1 MSAAGYTTIYN
12 EVLRDRTLSL
22 EAKGLFAVIK
32 SFVGLPDFALS
43 KRRLGYACSD
53 SAYLLNAAWKELK
66 QKGYLQHYFSQS
78 ENGAF
83 CHVYNLMQHPSEPV
97 DFVYSPSIDR
107 PNGDVACISGAQRD
121 YTNISTSVLRDK
133 TISLASKGLFALV
146 SHLMKIPDFVLRP
159 EGIRAF
165 CMEKVKHF
173 STLWK
178 RFKISGLLK
187 QHRFPSDP
195 FGEESHWTYEYEL
208 CETPDLET
216 PYLTNYRADG
226 SVSTVATIDSFLD
239 KVKKRV
245 AHIRKNKRANKHT
258 PRPIRRKLRKQI
270 ETQVNAD
277 TLRQQFGGE
286 LTGTIVTAIYNIKYA
301 DKLRVKGTEITQE
314 SREQIFRSISQETI
328 TRFLNDVTIDYS
340 HVKDP
345 TAYLQTSLYTYHQ
358 KLLLQSSQDAIANAD
373 TPDRPLAD
381 WEQIW
386 LAQMADARRRR
397 KEAIARGEYPE
408 DQE

>member
-83 CHVYNLMQHPSEPV
+83 CHVYNLMHHPSEPV
-97 DFVYSPSIDR
+97 DYVYSPSIDR

-187 QHRFPSDP
+187 QHRFPS
-195 FGEESHWTYEYEL
+195 GQENHWTYEYKL

-216 PYLTNYRADG
+216 PYLTNYHVDG
-226 SVSTVATIDSFLD
+226 SVSTVATIDGFLA
-239 KVKKRV
+239 KIKTQVSR
-245 AHIRKNKRANKHT
+245 IRKNVCVNKKDKPRAV
-258 PRPIRRKLRKQI
+258 RRRLRKQI
-270 ETQVNAD
+270 EQQINAGA
-277 TLRQQFGGE
+277 LRRQFGSE
-286 LTGTIVTAIYNIKYA
+286 LTGTIVTAVCNIKYA
-301 DKLRVKGTEITQE
+301 DKLFIKGAAVPQD
-314 SREQIFRSISQETI
+314 SREQVFRRISQESME
-328 TRFLNDVTIDYS
+328 RFLNSVTIDFGRIGNP
-340 HVKDP
+340 V
-345 TAYLQTSLYTYHQ
+345 AYLQTSLYTYHQ
-358 KLLLQSSQDAIANAD
+358 KLLQPSQAEPVSTG
-373 TPDRPLAD
+373 TPEQPLAD
-381 WEQIW
+381 WELAW
-386 LAQMADARRRR
+386 LERVKAKRHS
-397 KEAIARGEYPE
+397 
-408 DQE
+408 QETE

>member
-66 QKGYLQHYFSQS
+66 QKGYLQHYFSQA

-165 CMEKVKHF
+165 CIEKVKHF

-187 QHRFPSDP
+187 QHRHPA
-195 FGEESHWTYEYEL
+195 GEENRWTYEYEI

-216 PYLTNYRADG
+216 PYLTNYHVDG
-226 SVSTVATIDSFLD
+226 SVSTVVTIDGFLE
-239 KVKKRV
+239 KLKKRV
-245 AHIRKNKRANKHT
+245 SRIRKNVSLKKKDKPRAV
-258 PRPIRRKLRKQI
+258 RRKERRQI
-270 ETQVNAD
+270 EQQLNAD
-277 TLRQQFGGE
+277 ALRGRFGND
-286 LTGTIVTAIYNIKYA
+286 LTGTVVTAVYNIKHA
-301 DKLRVKGTEITQE
+301 QRLFIKGAEITQE
-314 SREQIFRSISQETI
+314 RCETVAQMISPESVE
-328 TRFLNDVTIDYS
+328 RFLDSTTIDYDRIKNP
-340 HVKDP
+340 V
-345 TAYLQTSLYTYHQ
+345 AYLQTALFDFLEKQCST
-358 KLLLQSSQDAIANAD
+358 DASPAD
-373 TPDRPLAD
+373 EAPDKPLAD
-381 WEQIW
+381 WEQAW
-386 LAQMADARRRR
+386 LAQKAEARRRR
-397 KEAIARGEYPE
+397 KEAIARGEYQ
-408 DQE
+408 D

>member
-12 EVLRDRTLSL
+12 EVLRDKSLSL
-22 EAKGLFAVIK
+22 SAKGLFAVIK

-66 QKGYLQHYFSQS
+66 HKGYLQHYFSQS

-107 PNGDVACISGAQRD
+107 PNGDVVCISEAQRD

-178 RFKISGLLK
+178 RFKLSGLLK
-187 QHRFPSDP
+187 QHRFPS
-195 FGEESHWTYEYEL
+195 GQENHWTYEYEL

-216 PYLTNYRADG
+216 PYLTNYHIDG
-226 SVSTVATIDSFLD
+226 SVSTVATIDGFLE
-239 KVKKRV
+239 KIKKNVSR
-245 AHIRKNKRANKHT
+245 IRKNVSIKKKDKPRAV
-258 PRPIRRKLRKQI
+258 RRKERRQVEAQI
-270 ETQVNAD
+270 SAD
-277 TLRQQFGGE
+277 ALRQRFGND
-286 LTGTIVTAIYNIKYA
+286 LTGTVLTAVYNIKHA
-301 DKLRVKGTEITQE
+301 QRLFIKGTEIAQKRRETVAQMISPE
-314 SREQIFRSISQETI
+314 SVE
-328 TRFLNDVTIDYS
+328 RFLDSTTLDLSRIKN
-340 HVKDP
+340 P
-345 TAYLQTSLYTYHQ
+345 AAYLQTALFDFLEKQCST
-358 KLLLQSSQDAIANAD
+358 DASPAD
-373 TPDRPLAD
+373 EAPDKPLAD
-381 WEQIW
+381 WEQAW
-386 LAQMADARRRR
+386 LAQVKDRRRR
-397 KEAIARGEYPE
+397 REEAIARGEYQ
-408 DQE
+408 D

>member
-43 KRRLGYACSD
+43 KRRLSYACSD
-53 SAYLLNAAWKELK
+53 SGYLLNAAWKELK

-187 QHRFPSDP
+187 QHRFPS
-195 FGEESHWTYEYEL
+195 GQENHWTYEYEL

-216 PYLTNYRADG
+216 PYLTNYHIDG
-226 SVSTVATIDSFLD
+226 SVSTVATIDGFLA
-239 KVKKRV
+239 KIKTQVSR
-245 AHIRKNKRANKHT
+245 IRKNMCVNKKDKPRAV
-258 PRPIRRKLRKQI
+258 RRRLRRQI
-270 ETQVNAD
+270 EQQINAD
-277 TLRQQFGGE
+277 ALRRQFGSE
-286 LTGTIVTAIYNIKYA
+286 LTGTVVTAVCNIKYA
-301 DKLRVKGTEITQE
+301 DKLFIKGAAVTQE
-314 SREQIFRSISQETI
+314 QSRAGLPPYFSGKHGTLSEQRHDRLRPHRQPGCILTDFPVYLPSEAAAAFAGRACQHRHTRAAAGRLGTGVARARKSKTPFAGNRI
-328 TRFLNDVTIDYS
+328 TF
-340 HVKDP
+340 
-345 TAYLQTSLYTYHQ
+345 
-358 KLLLQSSQDAIANAD
+358 
-373 TPDRPLAD
+373 
-381 WEQIW
+381 
-386 LAQMADARRRR
+386 
-397 KEAIARGEYPE
+397 
-408 DQE
+408 

>member
-66 QKGYLQHYFSQS
+66 QKGYLQHYFSQA

-146 SHLMKIPDFVLRP
+146 SHLMKIPDFILRP

-165 CMEKVKHF
+165 CMEKIKHF

-187 QHRFPSDP
+187 QHRHPA
-195 FGEESHWTYEYEL
+195 GEENRWTYEYEI

-216 PYLTNYRADG
+216 PYLTNHHADG
-226 SVSTVATIDSFLD
+226 SVSTIATIGDFLE
-239 KVKKRV
+239 KLKKRV
-245 AHIRKNKRANKHT
+245 SRIRNNVRSTKKKDKPRAV
-258 PRPIRRKLRKQI
+258 RRKERRQVEAQISADALR
-270 ETQVNAD
+270 
-277 TLRQQFGGE
+277 RRFGND
-286 LTGTIVTAIYNIKYA
+286 LTGTVVTAVYNIKHA
-301 DKLRVKGTEITQE
+301 QRLFIKGAEITQE
-314 SREQIFRSISQETI
+314 RRETVAQMISPESVE
-328 TRFLNDVTIDYS
+328 RFLDSTTLDFSRI
-340 HVKDP
+340 KTP
-345 TAYLQTSLYTYHQ
+345 TAYLQTALFAFLEKQCSTD
-358 KLLLQSSQDAIANAD
+358 SSPVEAA
-373 TPDRPLAD
+373 PDRPLAD
-381 WEQIW
+381 WELAW
-386 LAQMADARRRR
+386 LERVKVKRHS
-397 KEAIARGEYPE
+397 
-408 DQE
+408 QETE

>member
-66 QKGYLQHYFSQS
+66 QKGYLQHYFSQA

-97 DFVYSPSIDR
+97 
-107 PNGDVACISGAQRD
+107 D

-187 QHRFPSDP
+187 QHRFPS
-195 FGEESHWTYEYEL
+195 GQENHWTYEYKL

-216 PYLTNYRADG
+216 PYLTNYHIDG
-226 SVSTVATIDSFLD
+226 SVSTVATIDGFLA
-239 KVKKRV
+239 KIKTQVSR
-245 AHIRKNKRANKHT
+245 IRKNVCVNKKDKPRAV
-258 PRPIRRKLRKQI
+258 RRRLRKQI
-270 ETQVNAD
+270 EQQINAD
-277 TLRQQFGGE
+277 ALRRQFGSE
-286 LTGTIVTAIYNIKYA
+286 LTGTVVTAVCNIKYA
-301 DKLRVKGTEITQE
+301 DKLFIKGAAVTQE
-314 SREQIFRSISQETI
+314 RREQISRRISQESME
-328 TRFLNDVTIDYS
+328 RFLNSVTIDFGRIENP
-340 HVKDP
+340 V
-345 TAYLQTSLYTYHQ
+345 AYLQTSLYTYHQ
-358 KLLLQSSQDAIANAD
+358 KLLQPSQAEPVS
-373 TPDRPLAD
+373 TGTSEQPLAD
-381 WEQIW
+381 WELEW
-386 LAQMADARRRR
+386 LERVKAKRHS
-397 KEAIARGEYPE
+397 
-408 DQE
+408 QETE

>member
-66 QKGYLQHYFSQS
+66 QKGYLQHYFSQA

-97 DFVYSPSIDR
+97 DYVYSPSIDR

-187 QHRFPSDP
+187 QHRHPA
-195 FGEESHWTYEYEL
+195 GEENRWTYEYEI
-208 CETPDLET
+208 CEMPDLET
-216 PYLTNYRADG
+216 PYLTNYHADG
-226 SVSTVATIDSFLD
+226 SVSTIATIGDFLE
-239 KVKKRV
+239 KLKKRV
-245 AHIRKNKRANKHT
+245 SRIRKNVPIKKKDKPRAV
-258 PRPIRRKLRKQI
+258 RRKERRQI
-270 ETQVNAD
+270 EQQLNAD
-277 TLRQQFGGE
+277 ALRGRFGND
-286 LTGTIVTAIYNIKYA
+286 LTGTVVTAVYNIRHA
-301 DKLRVKGTEITQE
+301 QRLFIKGAEITQE
-314 SREQIFRSISQETI
+314 RRETVAQMISPENVE
-328 TRFLNDVTIDYS
+328 RFLDSTTLDLSRIKN
-340 HVKDP
+340 P
-345 TAYLQTSLYTYHQ
+345 AAYLQTALFDFLEKQCST
-358 KLLLQSSQDAIANAD
+358 DAAEAA
-373 TPDRPLAD
+373 PDRPLAD
-381 WEQIW
+381 WEQAW
-386 LAQMADARRRR
+386 LAQKADARRRR
-397 KEAIARGEYPE
+397 EEAIARGEYQ
-408 DQE
+408 D

>member
-165 CMEKVKHF
+165 CMEKIKHF

-187 QHRFPSDP
+187 QHRFPS
-195 FGEESHWTYEYEL
+195 GQENHWTYEYKL

-216 PYLTNYRADG
+216 PYLTNYHIDG
-226 SVSTVATIDSFLD
+226 SVSTVATIDGFLA
-239 KVKKRV
+239 KIKTQVSR
-245 AHIRKNKRANKHT
+245 IRKNVCVNKKDK
-258 PRPIRRKLRKQI
+258 PRTVRRRLRRQI
-270 ETQVNAD
+270 EQQINAD
-277 TLRQQFGGE
+277 ALRRQFGSE
-286 LTGTIVTAIYNIKYA
+286 LTGTVVTAVCNIKYA
-301 DKLRVKGTEITQE
+301 DQLFIKGAAVTPYFSGKHGTLPEQRHDRLRPHRQPGCVLTDFPVYLPSEAAAAFAGRACQHRHTRAAAGRLGTGVAQARKSKTPFAGNRIT
-314 SREQIFRSISQETI
+314 F
-328 TRFLNDVTIDYS
+328 
-340 HVKDP
+340 
-345 TAYLQTSLYTYHQ
+345 
-358 KLLLQSSQDAIANAD
+358 
-373 TPDRPLAD
+373 
-381 WEQIW
+381 
-386 LAQMADARRRR
+386 
-397 KEAIARGEYPE
+397 
-408 DQE
+408 

>member
-53 SAYLLNAAWKELK
+53 STYLLNAAWKELK
-66 QKGYLQHYFSQS
+66 QKGYLQHYFSQA

-187 QHRFPSDP
+187 QHRFPS
-195 FGEESHWTYEYEL
+195 GHENHWTYEYKL

-216 PYLTNYRADG
+216 PYLTNYHVDG
-226 SVSTVATIDSFLD
+226 SVSTVVTIDGFLE
-239 KVKKRV
+239 KLKKHV
-245 AHIRKNKRANKHT
+245 SHIRKNVSLKKKDKPRAV
-258 PRPIRRKLRKQI
+258 RRNERRQI
-270 ETQVNAD
+270 EQQLNAD
-277 TLRQQFGGE
+277 ALRQRFGND
-286 LTGTIVTAIYNIKYA
+286 LTGTVVTAIYNIKHA
-301 DKLRVKGTEITQE
+301 QCLFIKGAEITQE
-314 SREQIFRSISQETI
+314 RRETVAQMISSESVE
-328 TRFLNDVTIDYS
+328 RFLDSTTLDFSRIKN
-340 HVKDP
+340 P
-345 TAYLQTSLYTYHQ
+345 AAYLQTALFAFLEKQCST
-358 KLLLQSSQDAIANAD
+358 DASPAD
-373 TPDRPLAD
+373 EAPDKPLAD
-381 WEQIW
+381 WELEWIERVK
-386 LAQMADARRRR
+386 AKR
-397 KEAIARGEYPE
+397 YS
-408 DQE
+408 QETE

>member
-1 MSAAGYTTIYN
+1 MSATGYTTIYN
-12 EVLRDRTLSL
+12 EVLRDSTLSL
-22 EAKGLFAVIK
+22 DAKGLFAVIK
-32 SFVGLPDFALS
+32 SFIGLPDFALS

-66 QKGYLQHYFSQS
+66 QKGYLQHYFSQA

-83 CHVYNLMQHPSEPV
+83 CHVYNLMQYPSEPV

-187 QHRFPSDP
+187 QHRHPA
-195 FGEESHWTYEYEL
+195 GEENRWTYEYEI

-216 PYLTNYRADG
+216 PYLTNYHVDG
-226 SVSTVATIDSFLD
+226 SVSTVVTIDGFLE
-239 KVKKRV
+239 KIKKSVSR
-245 AHIRKNKRANKHT
+245 IRKNVCVNKKDKPRAV
-258 PRPIRRKLRKQI
+258 RRKERRQLEQ
-270 ETQVNAD
+270 QLNAD
-277 TLRQQFGGE
+277 ALRQRFGND
-286 LTGTIVTAIYNIKYA
+286 LTGTVVTTVYNIKHA
-301 DKLRVKGTEITQE
+301 QRLFIKGAEITQE
-314 SREQIFRSISQETI
+314 RRETVAQMISPESVE
-328 TRFLNDVTIDYS
+328 RFLDSTTLDFSRIKN
-340 HVKDP
+340 P
-345 TAYLQTSLYTYHQ
+345 AAYLQTALFAFLEKQCST
-358 KLLLQSSQDAIANAD
+358 DASPAD
-373 TPDRPLAD
+373 EAPDKPLAD
-381 WEQIW
+381 WEQEW
-386 LAQMADARRRR
+386 LERIKAKLHAQ
-397 KEAIARGEYPE
+397 ETE
-408 DQE
+408 

>member
-66 QKGYLQHYFSQS
+66 QKGYLQHYFSQA

-146 SHLMKIPDFVLRP
+146 SHLMKIPDFILRP

-187 QHRFPSDP
+187 QHRHPA
-195 FGEESHWTYEYEL
+195 GEENRWTYEYEI

-216 PYLTNYRADG
+216 PYLTNHHVDG
-226 SVSTVATIDSFLD
+226 SVSTIATIGDFLE
-239 KVKKRV
+239 KLKKRV
-245 AHIRKNKRANKHT
+245 SRIRKNVRSTKKKDKPRAV
-258 PRPIRRKLRKQI
+258 RRKERRQI
-270 ETQVNAD
+270 EQQLNAD
-277 TLRQQFGGE
+277 ALRQRFGND
-286 LTGTIVTAIYNIKYA
+286 LTGTVVTAVYNIKHA
-301 DKLRVKGTEITQE
+301 QRLFIKGVEITQE
-314 SREQIFRSISQETI
+314 RRETVAQMISPESVE
-328 TRFLNDVTIDYS
+328 RFLDSTTLDLSRIKN
-340 HVKDP
+340 P
-345 TAYLQTSLYTYHQ
+345 AAYLQTALFDFLEKQCSTDG
-358 KLLLQSSQDAIANAD
+358 SPAD
-373 TPDRPLAD
+373 EAPDKPLAD
-381 WEQIW
+381 WELEW
-386 LAQMADARRRR
+386 LERVKVKRHS
-397 KEAIARGEYPE
+397 
-408 DQE
+408 QETE